1 MLKNTVNHLQE
12 RKTQTQKN
20 NKKKITQQPE
30 CIENL
35 NIVDIISVIIEH
47 KKISHKSLK
56 AIKQAEKG
64 SQVGSCKSLCKFL

>member
-56 AIKQAEKG
+56 AIK
-64 SQVGSCKSLCKFL
+64 